1 MMWLHVFSRREWLSN
16 VTALPPDVR
25 RGLAAPSDQIK
36 ALGYALR
43 FERAKPEPR
52 AQPNIKQSNAA
63 RRSHASHPA
72 AKPQNSRRY
81 TLNAKLAA
89 TLLLVAFTLSG
100 AQTQSDPAR
109 TLTTAETVDRE
120 IRAGETHRYKIN
132 LKADEFLNVVLD
144 QHGIDAQL
152 TLVGPDGQKL
162 VEADSPNG
170 AEGPE
175 PLFWIAGTTGDYQL
189 EVRPRKKGAS
199 AGRYELKLREVRSV
213 TEVDRKRVAAQQ
225 AFLEAA
231 RIRSPQTAEARQ
243 KQLQKYNEALRLWQ
257 QAREG
262 EREGLTL
269 TSLGYIYSE
278 LDQYQKALES
288 YLQALPIWKTLGHR
302 VGQAAVLQ
310 ATGNTYFLLKEYQ
323 KAVQTYNEA
332 LPILKELGDQRGE
345 AAVFSLMGLS
355 YESLGEKQKALD
367 VYTQQLEIVRAIGY
381 RAGEGA
387 ALIEMG
393 GVYSSLGDKQ
403 KALDLYQQALA
414 ILKAANDRYGEA
426 TALWKIGRISSDQG
440 DKEKALDYY
449 GQALPIFKDLKQ
461 HRDEAELL
469 SAIGGIHS
477 SLGEKQ
483 KALEFYNQS
492 VQLFHEAED
501 ARGEATALHN
511 IASVYSGIGEKQ
523 KALDYFEQA
532 LRIRRAVSDRAG
544 EAATLNGIG
553 SVYSSTGEPQKALDY
568 YNQSLSIRRAIG
580 DRSGEAVSLN
590 NIGLVYSN
598 VGEKQKALEYYNQ
611 ALPIRRAIKDRGGE
625 GVTLNNIGLVYQSL
639 GQPRKALDYHNQSLL
654 IRREVHDRLG
664 EGVSLNNIGL
674 DYQQLGELQKALDYF
689 NQALLIR
696 RAISDRAGEAASL
709 LGVGGVYEDLRER
722 RKALDYY
729 TQALPIWRAIGDR
742 RGEATTLNDLGL
754 VYKLLGD
761 NGKALDY
768 FNQSLPIKRAI
779 GDATGEAVTLSNLM
793 YLWKATDPSV
803 AILYGKQSIN
813 VTQQLRSNIEGLD
826 KDLKASF
833 LKLAEHRYRVL
844 AQLLISQGRLPEAQA
859 VLDLLKEEEFSQLV
873 RRGSES
879 GETLP
884 YTAAESDAIKLVEEL
899 ATIGRRRSDLLAKQ
913 SNQTLQPAEIEQ
925 LNRLEEQI
933 NTANKELR
941 RTLVG
946 LARAEASARSRIEE
960 VTKEQSLMRDLR
972 ELGTGTVALYTVL
985 AADAAE
991 QDAQNQ
997 TGSLNPKTGWIILV
1011 TPDFRKAY
1019 PIDVNNLEKTVF
1031 SLREA
1036 LRSDKYDPRPL
1047 AQKLYRMLFLQTSA
1061 QQKTTLAA
1069 DLDAYLGSADQKTLM
1084 WSLDGVLRYVP
1095 IAALHDGQQYLI
1107 ERYRNVVFNTA
1118 SLGSLKDKSNKPW
1131 TALGLGVSEARV
1143 EEGKTF
1149 SALTGAEHELYAI
1162 VRQKTSKPEVGILPG
1177 TIRLNKDFN
1186 KQSMIDGLRTGPS
1199 VVHIASH
1206 FSFNVANPE
1215 QSFLLLGTNH
1225 LSVGELQDMSNPFER
1240 VELLTLSA
1248 CDTAMG
1254 SANGKEVEG
1263 FAYTAQ
1269 SLGAKSVIASLWP
1282 VSDEATDALMTNFYR
1297 LRRDDLQLPKGEALR
1312 QAQLGLLRGS
1322 VKGTGKQ
1329 TARPD
1334 RADLVGTEHLDNNL
1348 PRFSYDVAKPFAHP
1362 YYWAPFILIG
1372 NWR

>member
-1 MMWLHVFSRREWLSN
+1 MYSFL
-16 VTALPPDVR
+16 ALK
-25 RGLAAPSDQIK
+25 G
-36 ALGYALR
+36 
-43 FERAKPEPR
+43 RAKVDR
-52 AQPNIKQSNAA
+52 RYASKNRHAA
-63 RRSHASHPA
+63 HPA
-72 AKPQNSRRY
+72 AKPKYNSPHR
-81 TLNAKLAA
+81 LSAKLAVA
-89 TLLLVAFTLSG
+89 VLFVAFTLSG
-100 AQTQSDPAR
+100 AQTNSDPPR
-109 TLTTAETVDRE
+109 TLTTTETVQRE
-120 IRAGETHRYKIN
+120 LRAAETHRYKIN
-132 LKADEFLNVVLD
+132 LKAGEFLNVVLE
-144 QHGIDAQL
+144 QKAIDAQL
-152 TLVGPDGQKL
+152 TLFGPDGQKL

-175 PLFWIAGTTGDYQL
+175 PLFWIAGTTGEYQL

-199 AGRYELKLREVRSV
+199 TGRYELKLREVRPV

-225 AFLEAA
+225 AFIEAA
-231 RIRSPQTAEARQ
+231 GTRSPQTAEARQ
-243 KQLQKYNEALRLWQ
+243 KQLKKYNEALPLWQ
-257 QAREG
+257 QTREA

-278 LDQYQKALES
+278 IDEYQKALEF
-288 YLQALPIWKTLGHR
+288 YLKAFPIWKALGHR

-310 ATGNTYFLLKEYQ
+310 ATGNTYFLLSEKQ
-323 KAVQTYNEA
+323 KAIQTFNEA
-332 LPILKELGDQRGE
+332 LPILKDLGDHRGE
-345 AAVFSLMGLS
+345 AAVLSLIGLC
-355 YESLGEKQKALD
+355 YESLGEKQKALET
-367 VYTQQLEIVRAIGY
+367 YSQQLSIVRAIGY

-426 TALWKIGRISSDQG
+426 TSLWKLGRIHSDQG
-440 DKEKALDYY
+440 EEEKALDYY
-449 GQALPIFKDLKQ
+449 GQALSIFKDLKQ
-461 HRDEAELL
+461 RREEAELL
-469 SAIGGIHS
+469 SAIGETHS
-477 SLGEKQ
+477 SIGQKQ

-492 VQLFHEAED
+492 LQFLHEAGD
-501 ARGEATALHN
+501 ARGEAAALHN
-511 IASVYSGIGEKQ
+511 IATVYSVIGEKQ
-523 KALDYFEQA
+523 KALAYFDQA
-532 LRIRRAVSDRAG
+532 LQIRRALGDRIA
-544 EAATLNGIG
+544 EAATLTGIG
-553 SVYSSTGEPQKALDY
+553 SVYSSTGELQKSLDY
-568 YNQSLSIRRAIG
+568 YKQSLSLRRAAG
-580 DRSGEAVSLN
+580 DRLGEAISLN
-590 NIGLVYSN
+590 NIGLAYAN
-598 VGEKQKALEYYNQ
+598 LGEKQKALEYYNQ
-611 ALPIRRAIKDRGGE
+611 SLPIRRAVGDRGGE
-625 GVTLNNIGLVYQSL
+625 GVTLNNIGLVYNSL

-654 IRREVHDRLG
+654 IRREVHDRRG
-664 EGVSLNNIGL
+664 EGVTLNNIGL
-674 DYQQLGELQKALDYF
+674 DYRDLGELAKALDYF

-696 RAISDRAGEAASL
+696 RAINDRAGEAATL
-709 LGVGGVYEDLRER
+709 TGIGGIHQDLRER
-722 RKALDYY
+722 QKALDYY
-729 TQALPIWRAIGDR
+729 NQALSIWREVGDR
-742 RGEATTLNDLGL
+742 RGEGTALNNIGL
-754 VYKLLGD
+754 IYRLLGD
-761 NGKALDY
+761 DAKALDFY
-768 FNQSLPIKRAI
+768 TQSLPLKGAV
-779 GDATGEAVTLSNLM
+779 GDTTGAAVTLSNLM
-793 YLWKATDPSV
+793 FLWRATNPSV

-813 VTQQLRSNIEGLD
+813 LTQQLRSNIEGLD
-826 KDLKASF
+826 KDVQASF

-844 AQLLISQGRLPEAQA
+844 AQLLISRGRLPEAQA

-884 YTAAESDAIKLVEEL
+884 YTAAESDAIKLVEQL
-899 ATIGRRRSDLLAKQ
+899 ATIGRQRSDLLAKQ

-941 RTLVG
+941 RTLEG
-946 LARAEASARSRIEE
+946 LARAGAGARSRIEE

-985 AADAAE
+985 AADVAE

-997 TGSLNPKTGWIILV
+997 TGSQNPKTGWIILV

-1031 SLREA
+1031 SLRET

-1095 IAALHDGQQYLI
+1095 IAALHDGRQYLI

-1162 VRQKTSKPEVGILPG
+1162 VRQKTSKPGIGILPG

-1186 KQSMIDGLRTGPS
+1186 KQSMIDGLRNGPS

-1254 SANGKEVEG
+1254 NANGKEVEG

-1282 VSDEATDALMTNFYR
+1282 VSDEGTDALMTNFYR

-1312 QAQLGLLRGS
+1312 QAQLALLRGLI
-1322 VKGTGKQ
+1322 KDTGKP
-1329 TARPD
+1329 TTGPP
-1334 RADLVGTEHLDNNL
+1334 RADLVGTEVENHL
-1348 PRFSYDVAKPFAHP
+1348 PRFPYDAAKPFAHP